1 MEFLLIIKL
10 NSSCCWVLVLQLE
23 VLLRSGYL
31 LCDSRGLLSSFNL
44 SELAT
49 ISSYKGLRSSK
60 DLIEKDFNTN
70 MSKQIRGQPRKV
82 LFPLSSRRLKLYQ
95 LQQLAQALKLPTSAS
110 SDDLR
115 VMVEEKLRAMDRNPV
130 NTQVVMDLQEEG
142 TENLSLQDEEGQ
154 FLHVTSP
161 VLSPDG
167 GSQSTPRASPTHVLE
182 CPEVSQG
189 EEIEKE
195 VQEALIA
202 DSAQA
207 QGELTAPTIHNEEF
221 TELKAD
227 HVV

>member
-1 MEFLLIIKL
+1 
-10 NSSCCWVLVLQLE
+10 
-23 VLLRSGYL
+23 
-31 LCDSRGLLSSFNL
+31 
-44 SELAT
+44 
-49 ISSYKGLRSSK
+49 
-60 DLIEKDFNTN
+60 

-82 LFPLSSRRLKLYQ
+82 VFPLSSRRLKLYQ
-95 LQQLAQALKLPTSAS
+95 LQQLAQVLELPTSAS

-115 VMVEEKLRAMDRNPV
+115 VMVEEKLRAMDRNPF

-161 VLSPDG
+161 VLSPDSG
-167 GSQSTPRASPTHVLE
+167 MHSQSTPQASPTHVLE
-182 CPEVSQG
+182 CLEVSQ
-189 EEIEKE
+189 EEKIEKE

-227 HVV
+227 YIM